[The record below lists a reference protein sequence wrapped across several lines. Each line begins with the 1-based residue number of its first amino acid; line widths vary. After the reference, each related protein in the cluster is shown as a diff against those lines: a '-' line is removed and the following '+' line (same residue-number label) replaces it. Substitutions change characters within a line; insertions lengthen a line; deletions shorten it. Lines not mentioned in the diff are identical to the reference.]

1 MPEYIGVFKRVEKKF
16 VIDELQFKK
25 IIDAIRDRMTEDKY
39 GESII
44 SNIYFDTNDF
54 RLIRNSISKPVYKEK
69 LRLRAYGDV
78 YDDSDAFIE
87 IKKKFKGVVY
97 KRRIN
102 LEYQEAV
109 DYLLYNTPMKTTS
122 QISREIDWFRHYYTG
137 LEPKMFISY
146 DRQAFHS
153 KEDTNLRITF
163 DTDITW
169 RNYDLDLRQGVYG
182 QLLTKPGEYVMEIKF
197 ANSMPLWLCRLLS
210 DLKVYKTS
218 YSKYGNAFLQM
229 QKQAGNKTENIRI
242 TDGGIDCA

>member
-25 IIDAIRDRMTEDKY
+25 IMDAINARMTKDKY

-44 SNIYFDTNDF
+44 SNIYFDTKDF

-109 DYLLYNTPMKTTS
+109 DYLLYNAPMKTTS
-122 QISREIDWFRHYYTG
+122 QISREIDWFRHYYAG
-137 LEPKMFISY
+137 LEAKMFISY
-146 DRQAFHS
+146 DRQAFYS

-210 DLKVYKTS
+210 ELKVYKSS

-229 QKQAGNKTENIRI
+229 QKQADNKTENIRI